1 MIKALDTV
9 EVRKCTLRFEP
20 FWTNCRKATF
30 EEEDRE
36 QLGALFDVRDLQ
48 LAGVH
53 GNIENFI
60 RLGKR

>member
-1 MIKALDTV
+1 MHAEIRAVLDKLS
-9 EVRKCTLRFEP
+9 ESD
-20 FWTNCRKATF
+20 F

-36 QLGALFDVRDLQ
+36 QLRALFGVRDLQ

-60 RLGKR
+60 RLGK